1 MTKKN
6 QSKRLTNQ
14 HKESKGVVGIFG
26 DEAKSHDITVGK
38 ISLFVIEQLEK
49 EFPQLSFQY
58 KTSIKKEEINEAL
71 KKIDPELGQTL
82 FVSNSSIIPDG
93 GIIEVKDDN
102 GNWRIVL
109 VSEAKHQGKDIEN
122 IKAGKLVGAKNDQDL
137 MAAGNAIERSH
148 KNISEIANLML
159 SESHFPYVLFL
170 EGSNFLTETIS
181 IKKPDGRVVTLEYNS
196 GTLNRLDRLT
206 SANYGMPINTNL
218 CKNKFVKHK
227 DKTIMLQAASI
238 YTQGNGEK
246 WDVKKMFDIMLEI
259 SKTSLKV
266 LGSEI
271 FNQIT
276 SGVSPETTNVSAVS
290 SLPGA
295 ASLFVVGLDGRIWS
309 KFYDPRIADAKWSD
323 WFPLGDNTFP
333 PTSVVTAIS
342 GVPGGVTLF
351 VVGHDRK
358 VWSQYYDP
366 RVENPA
372 WSGWF
377 PL

>member
-49 EFPQLSFQY
+49 DFPQLFFQY

-227 DKTIMLQAASI
+227 DKTIMLQATSI

-276 SGVSPETTNVSAVS
+276 K
-290 SLPGA
+290 
-295 ASLFVVGLDGRIWS
+295 S
-309 KFYDPRIADAKWSD
+309 K
-323 WFPLGDNTFP
+323 
-333 PTSVVTAIS
+333 
-342 GVPGGVTLF
+342 
-351 VVGHDRK
+351 
-358 VWSQYYDP
+358 
-366 RVENPA
+366 
-372 WSGWF
+372 
-377 PL
+377 

>member
-58 KTSIKKEEINEAL
+58 KKSIKKEEINEAL

-181 IKKPDGRVVTLEYNS
+181 IKRPDGRVVTLEYNS

-227 DKTIMLQAASI
+227 DKTIMLQATSI
-238 YTQGNGEK
+238 YTQGNGGK

-276 SGVSPETTNVSAVS
+276 K
-290 SLPGA
+290 
-295 ASLFVVGLDGRIWS
+295 S
-309 KFYDPRIADAKWSD
+309 K
-323 WFPLGDNTFP
+323 
-333 PTSVVTAIS
+333 
-342 GVPGGVTLF
+342 
-351 VVGHDRK
+351 
-358 VWSQYYDP
+358 
-366 RVENPA
+366 
-372 WSGWF
+372 
-377 PL
+377 